1 MKFVFRGWFEKGKR
15 KMKFTKEIEA
25 ENEKLA
31 LEKLYSVIGSN
42 HKVKRVKI
50 HVEEVEKVE
59 G

>member
-15 KMKFTKEIEA
+15 KIRFTKEIEA

-31 LEKLYSVIGSN
+31 LEKLYSVLGSN
-42 HKVKRVKI
+42 HKVKRNKI
-50 HVEEVEKVE
+50 HVEGVEKVE